1 MVEDGHGPSFANCL
15 SGKSKK
21 PAQPYLKKYSDF
33 QKTQIS
39 LSHSPSRPNRGAAR
53 DRHERGAGC
62 GGRSSVG
69 TQRGCR
75 AIPSGIV
82 SN

>member
-21 PAQPYLKKYSDF
+21 PVQPYLKKYSDF

-39 LSHSPSRPNRGAAR
+39 LSRSPSRPTEGRLAIVTNAGRDAVAAAVSAR
-53 DRHERGAGC
+53 SVVA
-62 GGRSSVG
+62 GRSL
-69 TQRGCR
+69 RG
-75 AIPSGIV
+75 S
-82 SN
+82 